1 MLILRVRRLCAE
13 QRLAPSDIFKQSAI
27 PVSKGI
33 DWLSGR
39 VELLPHETEALDR
52 LVASYER

>member
-1 MLILRVRRLCAE
+1 MLILRIRRLCAE
-13 QRLAPSDIFKQSAI
+13 QRIAPSDLFKQAAI
-27 PVSKGI
+27 AVPKGI

-39 VELLPHETEALDR
+39 ATLLPHETEALDR